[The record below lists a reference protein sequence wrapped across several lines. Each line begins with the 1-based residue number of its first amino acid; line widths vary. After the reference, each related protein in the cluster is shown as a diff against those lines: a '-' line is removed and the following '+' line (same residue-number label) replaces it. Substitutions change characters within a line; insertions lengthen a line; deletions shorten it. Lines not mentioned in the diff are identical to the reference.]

1 MRDAIDCVRC
11 REEIR
16 RAQGEALHRVV
27 AEMLVEPRP
36 PAGAHRIA
44 RLQHRLEARAE
55 TTAHEP
61 EMTAVFARH
70 QLEDS
75 IRLPVTLDAEHDAFI
90 GPLHRLNRNRLS
102 FLD

>member
-1 MRDAIDCVRC
+1 MAAAIACVKR
-11 REEIR
+11 REEMR
-16 RAQGEALHRVV
+16 RAQGEAFHRIV

-36 PAGAHRIA
+36 PAGAHRLA

-70 QLEDS
+70 QLEDG

-90 GPLHRLNRNRLS
+90 GPLHGLNRNRLS
-102 FLD
+102 FVD